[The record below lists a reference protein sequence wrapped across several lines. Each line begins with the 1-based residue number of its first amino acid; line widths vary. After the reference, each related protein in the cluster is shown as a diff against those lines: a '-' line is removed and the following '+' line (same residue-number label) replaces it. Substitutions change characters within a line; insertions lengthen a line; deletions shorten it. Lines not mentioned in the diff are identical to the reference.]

1 MSSTEVNAASFQTS
15 VDSSPGVNARVMEV
29 TADPISPQ
37 PSLAETVGN
46 LTYIEGDVLDFG

>member
-46 LTYIEGDVLDFG
+46 LTYIEGDVLEFG